1 MRDGHHQPQPS
12 KKRSHGPAPVQGQ
25 PKAAQSHPDVSA
37 VAREPPGPGFMQR
50 SSTFPHQGPKSEPGS
65 FVGSPWSSNSVTSPY
80 GSATPNSAAFD
91 QRMFQQDFSGSSSN
105 PMQHQ
110 SQQPMSLPPN
120 FANPA
125 IPDVSAMMFPSGGD
139 EPLLYPNQP
148 LTTFENNQ
156 QFMAAAAAAAAA
168 AASGNKPSNQF
179 MANVANGGTSIDSN
193 TGTPLSQ
200 PRHLFPN
207 SPPSRNGRDDN
218 MEAQFFAL
226 PQYLEQSRAHQRHCP
241 PTSFP
246 PDNMG
251 FNGGP
256 QMTSNPSHMGRMSN
270 GWPQNQQQQQQS
282 PFIGQA
288 PQGFSNDINI
298 QDLFGGAE
306 WNAMIMDP
314 GFRQ

>member
-1 MRDGHHQPQPS
+1 
-12 KKRSHGPAPVQGQ
+12 
-25 PKAAQSHPDVSA
+25 
-37 VAREPPGPGFMQR
+37 
-50 SSTFPHQGPKSEPGS
+50 
-65 FVGSPWSSNSVTSPY
+65 
-80 GSATPNSAAFD
+80 
-91 QRMFQQDFSGSSSN
+91 MFQPDFSGSSVN
-105 PMQHQ
+105 PMLQQQ

-125 IPDVSAMMFPSGGD
+125 LPDVSAMMFPSGGD

-156 QFMAAAAAAAAA
+156 QFVAAAAA
-168 AASGNKPSNQF
+168 AASGNKPSNPF
-179 MANVANGGTSIDSN
+179 LTNVANGGASMDSN
-193 TGTPLSQ
+193 AGTPLSQ
-200 PRHLFPN
+200 PRNLFPN
-207 SPPSRNGRDDN
+207 TPPSRNGRDDN

-226 PQYLEQSRAHQRHCP
+226 PQYLEQSRAHQRQAP

-256 QMTSNPSHMGRMSN
+256 QMTSTHSQQPNMSRMSN
-270 GWPQNQQQQQQS
+270 GWPQQHPQQQQQQQQS

-288 PQGFSNDINI
+288 PQGFSNNINI